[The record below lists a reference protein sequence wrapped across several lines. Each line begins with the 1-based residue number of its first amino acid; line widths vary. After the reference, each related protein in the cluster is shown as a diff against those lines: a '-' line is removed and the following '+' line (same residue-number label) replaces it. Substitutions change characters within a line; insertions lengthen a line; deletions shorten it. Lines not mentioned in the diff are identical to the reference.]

1 MCVPSFAGIECQQR
15 LGSIQLRPTVRRVGG
30 GGERGGLMGLS
41 RARWGE
47 VDDDDDDQEKK
58 AKRIRFFSVG
68 EGVN

>member
-1 MCVPSFAGIECQQR
+1 
-15 LGSIQLRPTVRRVGG
+15 
-30 GGERGGLMGLS
+30 MGLS